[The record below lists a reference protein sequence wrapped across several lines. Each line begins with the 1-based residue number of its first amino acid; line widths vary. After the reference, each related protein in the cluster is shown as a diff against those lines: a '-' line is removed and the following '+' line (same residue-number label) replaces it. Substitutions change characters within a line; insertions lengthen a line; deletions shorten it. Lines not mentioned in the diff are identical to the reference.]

1 MSSISPYRVF
11 VALRSVGHSISLLI
25 LLAVAPIAFGQQ
37 GTISGT
43 VIDTSG
49 SSVAHAQVR
58 LSLDGRGP
66 DQETQTAESG
76 SFSFSNVAPGT
87 YSLSFAAKGFAV
99 RTITCDLHLGEALS
113 LPQTA
118 LAIDTLS
125 TQVNVTPQTQSEIAQ
140 AQIEV
145 AEQQRLIGILPNFF
159 ASYDHDAA
167 PLNAKQK
174 LELTAKTWLDPS
186 AFVINGMIA
195 GVWQAQNTHPGFG
208 QGGQGYAKRY
218 GAAFADYGTSLLLE
232 KVVMPTIFKQDPR
245 YFYQGTGTTR
255 SRAFYAISRTFVCRG
270 DNKKDQ
276 FCYSTFINRL
286 GTGFVTN
293 YYYPAADRDKAG
305 TILRNSAMGVGFEA
319 LDNLFQEFVARKITR
334 KKH

>member
-1 MSSISPYRVF
+1 MECFSPYRLF
-11 VALRSVGHSISLLI
+11 VMLRSAGNSVSLLI

-49 SSVAHAQVR
+49 SSVAHAEVR
-58 LSLDGRGP
+58 LALDGREP
-66 DQETQTAESG
+66 DQETQTPESG

-87 YSLSFAAKGFAV
+87 YRLSFAAKGFAV
-99 RTITCDLHLGEALS
+99 KTISGDLHPGEVLS

-118 LAIDTLS
+118 LAIDTLT

-140 AQIEV
+140 AQIKM

-159 ASYDHDAA
+159 ANYDQDAA
-167 PLNAKQK
+167 PLSAKQK
-174 LELTAKTWLDPS
+174 LELTARTWLDPS

-195 GVWQAQNTHPGFG
+195 GVWQAQNTHKGFG
-208 QGGQGYAKRY
+208 QGGRGYAKRY
-218 GAAFADYGTSLLLE
+218 GASFADYGTSLLLE
-232 KVVMPTIFKQDPR
+232 KVVATTLFKQDPR
-245 YFYQGTGTTR
+245 YFYKRIGTKR
-255 SRAFYAISRTFVCRG
+255 SRVFYAISRTVVCRG
-270 DNKKDQ
+270 DNKQDQ
-276 FCYSTFINRL
+276 FCYSSFINRL

-293 YYYPAADRDKAG
+293 YYYPAADRDKSG
-305 TILRNSAMGVGFEA
+305 VILRNSAMGIGFDA
-319 LDNLFQEFVARKITR
+319 IGNIFQEFVARKFTS